1 MASLSEVRAAA
12 GAIGGRHPASE
23 HQKAVASQT
32 IRIHQPWGKAA
43 SSRSELGKFLV
54 SRNSSPKPGP
64 FHLNRMI
71 DSRTESDFDAE
82 CQRVELVLEL
92 ITKTCEDVAALGNGL
107 GTYTSADM
115 KSSKLKR
122 EFSCGTVIAVYRC
135 QVNPVWRYS
144 DVLSKIYNLPERHC
158 LEQAGKAKLRFNS
171 KKEQLIKL
179 IALAQ
184 EPQSPGIGL
193 AAMLTVILG
202 FDLD

>member
-1 MASLSEVRAAA
+1 M
-12 GAIGGRHPASE
+12 
-23 HQKAVASQT
+23 
-32 IRIHQPWGKAA
+32 
-43 SSRSELGKFLV
+43 
-54 SRNSSPKPGP
+54 
-64 FHLNRMI
+64 
-71 DSRTESDFDAE
+71 
-82 CQRVELVLEL
+82 
-92 ITKTCEDVAALGNGL
+92 GNGL
-107 GTYTSADM
+107 GVFCSADM

-122 EFSCGTVIAVYRC
+122 EFDCGTVIAVYRC

-158 LEQAGKAKLRFNS
+158 LEQAGKAKLRFNA